1 MLTKGWWQENRG
13 GNSVG
18 GGGWQRSMCFRPV
31 QLSVVTA
38 LPKSGIDVSRH
49 GGQSLV
55 RDSSYSDFLFVCF
68 FLLLGAVPSAY
79 GGSQVRGPIGATAT
93 GLHHSSQQPWI
104 LNPLS
109 EARD

>member
-1 MLTKGWWQENRG
+1 MWGE
-13 GNSVG
+13 G
-18 GGGWQRSMCFRPV
+18 GGKGACVSVPV

-93 GLHHSSQQPWI
+93 GIHHSSQQPRI